1 LLGLV
6 HQPGSDSN
14 SQPHG
19 ADGRHAAYQ
28 VITQRE
34 GCYDKRLT
42 RAAHMLEMALEG
54 FFDDEDDRAV
64 LPFPDEYPAA

>member
-1 LLGLV
+1 MERRRIYPAGSRLILV
-6 HQPGSDSN
+6 K
-14 SQPHG
+14 
-19 ADGRHAAYQ
+19 AARDILAV

-54 FFDDEDDRAV
+54 FFADEEDRAV